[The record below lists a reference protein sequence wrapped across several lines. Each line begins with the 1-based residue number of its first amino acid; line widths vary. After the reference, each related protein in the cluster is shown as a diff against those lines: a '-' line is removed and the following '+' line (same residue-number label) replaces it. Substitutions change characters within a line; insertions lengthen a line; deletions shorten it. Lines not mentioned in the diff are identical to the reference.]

1 MVIALHLWDR
11 YELARLDAFTSL
23 VDFGSIVHVNILFG
37 YAQSHF
43 QGIFRKDRI
52 YLLMLQDCGEFI
64 LKYRNK
70 TDIVAQMLASAT
82 DREVARTRMMSIAY
96 VPHEQATQF
105 LAMLVESGLLM
116 YDQETRLYR
125 TSQKRRQLLQMY
137 NGICKCMGM
146 DYRITPEVLE

>member
-1 MVIALHLWDR
+1 
-11 YELARLDAFTSL
+11 
-23 VDFGSIVHVNILFG
+23 VNILFG
-37 YAQSHF
+37 YAQSQF

-125 TSQKRRQLLQMY
+125 TSQK
-137 NGICKCMGM
+137 G
-146 DYRITPEVLE
+146 